1 MLPAAFVAPFASA
14 LGDRFRRERFLVA
27 VSLAGAAALGGSA
40 AAYFLSRSELIVFAL
55 AAVVGVTST
64 LFRPALQATLPSLA
78 TTPEELIAANGATST
93 LESLGTLLGPLVA
106 GVLVSVA
113 NVGVVFLV
121 ASAALLVAAAQLR
134 GVLVEGRI
142 QVIASSRMP
151 RPRELLAGGFRAV
164 VSEPTTRLLVFLTT
178 AQSFIRGCLNVLI
191 VVGVFQLFGAGAGAV
206 GYLTA
211 AVGVG
216 GLVGAFGALSLKGR
230 RLAVPFGISLV
241 FWGLPIILI
250 AAWPSVPAGIFL
262 LAVVG
267 AANSVEDVAVFT
279 LFQRIVPDH
288 VLTRVLGIVWGLA
301 MGAIAIGSVAATGIV
316 ALVGS
321 RMAFVVVGAI
331 LPLATLIVWRQL
343 ARIDREMLPPAD
355 ELAIVEG
362 VPLFAPL
369 SIAAK
374 EHMAA
379 RLVEVPVTAG
389 EVVIRTGDSGDRF
402 YMVADG
408 ALEVTNGVHAEAHR
422 GDFFGELALLRDIP
436 RTATVIATTRSRLYA
451 LEREDFL
458 AAVTGHSAVRAAG
471 EAVVEQRLRPAKPDS
486 RTA

>member
-1 MLPAAFVAPFASA
+1 
-14 LGDRFRRERFLVA
+14 
-27 VSLAGAAALGGSA
+27 
-40 AAYFLSRSELIVFAL
+40 
-55 AAVVGVTST
+55 
-64 LFRPALQATLPSLA
+64 
-78 TTPEELIAANGATST
+78 
-93 LESLGTLLGPLVA
+93 
-106 GVLVSVA
+106 
-113 NVGVVFLV
+113 
-121 ASAALLVAAAQLR
+121 
-134 GVLVEGRI
+134 
-142 QVIASSRMP
+142 MP

-230 RLAVPFGISLV
+230 RLAVPFGISLI

-321 RMAFVVVGAI
+321 RAAFVVVGAI

-362 VPLFAPL
+362 VPMFAPL

-408 ALEVTNGVHAEAHR
+408 ALEVTNGIHAEAHR

-471 EAVVEQRLRPAKPDS
+471 EAVVEQRLQPAKPDS

>member
-1 MLPAAFVAPFASA
+1 
-14 LGDRFRRERFLVA
+14 
-27 VSLAGAAALGGSA
+27 
-40 AAYFLSRSELIVFAL
+40 
-55 AAVVGVTST
+55 
-64 LFRPALQATLPSLA
+64 
-78 TTPEELIAANGATST
+78 
-93 LESLGTLLGPLVA
+93 
-106 GVLVSVA
+106 
-113 NVGVVFLV
+113 
-121 ASAALLVAAAQLR
+121 
-134 GVLVEGRI
+134 
-142 QVIASSRMP
+142 MP
-151 RPRELLAGGFRAV
+151 RPRELLAGGFRTV
-164 VSEPTTRLLVFLTT
+164 VSTPRTRLLVFLTT

-191 VVGVFQLFGAGAGAV
+191 VVGSFRLLGAGAGAV

-216 GLVGAFGALSLKGR
+216 GLVGAFGALSLRGR
-230 RLAVPFGISLV
+230 RLAVPFGVSLV
-241 FWGLPIILI
+241 FWGLPIILV
-250 AAWPSVPAGIFL
+250 AAWPNLVAAVFL

-279 LFQRIVPDH
+279 LLQRVIPDD

-321 RMAFVVVGAI
+321 RAAFVVVGAI

-343 ARIDREMLPPAD
+343 VRVDREMLPPAD

-362 VPLFAPL
+362 VPMFAPL

-374 EHMAA
+374 EHMAT

-389 EVVIRTGDSGDRF
+389 EVVIRTGEPGDRF

-408 ALEVTNGVHAEAHR
+408 ALDVTNGVSATVRR

-436 RTATVIATTRSRLYA
+436 RTATVIATKRSRLYA

-458 AAVTGHSAVRAAG
+458 AAVTGHSGVRAAG
-471 EAVVEQRLRPAKPDS
+471 EAVVEERLQPA
-486 RTA
+486 